1 MKYKNKKGGYNM
13 REDMIVFETED
24 GESVE
29 MIILEE
35 TSVNGKN
42 YILVTEADD
51 EEEGEAYIFKDMSD
65 ADEEEAM
72 YEPVEDE
79 AELEAVGRIFEELLE
94 DTEVV
99 Y

>member
-1 MKYKNKKGGYNM
+1 M
-13 REDMIVFETED
+13 REDILVFETED

-35 TSVNGKN
+35 TSVNGRN

-51 EEEGEAYIFKDMSD
+51 DEEGEAYIFRDMSGKD
-65 ADEEEAM
+65 DEEAM

-79 AELEAVGRIFEELLE
+79 AELEVVGRIFEELLE

-99 Y
+99 YE